1 MSTTQDDPFRD
12 VVDWSDLHCGLSQHL
27 SIEFEEF
34 SFKKPICNN
43 YRLMVIYRCCDV
55 IRRLRNKGYLRG
67 SNMRCIKYRA
77 DGRFRLYLEF
87 VEFAVKIMKTIIH
100 ADGHGRDKI
109 NAEVTDIEDTC
120 ALSKKK
126 MEDDHLI
133 KEKASRNLKNI
144 MKRVD
149 YDGIKEITHD
159 DYGFRNIDT
168 TGEVLSIFQ
177 NFTDKL
183 REMNIIKEN
192 CEMKTEISRRS
203 KASHRLNLR
212 ARDFKSWKL
221 YVSAPIYPIIDKM
234 MYDESDSSTFNTQFI
249 VPEDI
254 GRIITEFVGHD
265 FLFNIKRITT
275 NGDKTKLTKDI
286 YDSLSKLRKNELMMI
301 AKKCPYNFIKF
312 NKTDQH
318 IMSFDQHIISFAS
331 LTKPKL
337 IESIMTS
344 FKNKEQYYPFYR
356 DTIILSRII
365 LDNRTRR
372 LQRER
377 TEMVARWRADHMNA
391 HK

>member
-1 MSTTQDDPFRD
+1 
-12 VVDWSDLHCGLSQHL
+12 
-27 SIEFEEF
+27 
-34 SFKKPICNN
+34 
-43 YRLMVIYRCCDV
+43 
-55 IRRLRNKGYLRG
+55 
-67 SNMRCIKYRA
+67 
-77 DGRFRLYLEF
+77 
-87 VEFAVKIMKTIIH
+87 
-100 ADGHGRDKI
+100 
-109 NAEVTDIEDTC
+109 
-120 ALSKKK
+120 

-133 KEKASRNLKNI
+133 KEMASRKLKNI
-144 MKRVD
+144 MKRLD
-149 YDGIKEITHD
+149 YDGIKEMTNN
-159 DYGFRNIDT
+159 DYRFRNNDT
-168 TGEVLSIFQ
+168 TGETLSILQ

-192 CEMKTEISRRS
+192 YETKTEIARKS

-212 ARDFKSWKL
+212 ARDFKPWKL
-221 YVSAPIYPIIDKM
+221 YVSEPIYPIIGKM
-234 MYDESDSSTFNTQFI
+234 MHDESDSSTFNTQFI

-265 FLFNIKRITT
+265 FLFNIKRT
-275 NGDKTKLTKDI
+275 NGDKTTLTKDI

-301 AKKCPYNFIKF
+301 AKKSPYNYINF

-377 TEMVARWRADHMNA
+377 TEMVARWRADHER
-391 HK
+391 K

>member
-1 MSTTQDDPFRD
+1 MSATQDDPFRD
-12 VVDWSDLHCGLSQHL
+12 VVNWNDVHYGLSRHL
-27 SIEFEEF
+27 DNAFEEF
-34 SFKKPICNN
+34 SFKKPIRKNF
-43 YRLMVIYRCCDV
+43 RLLVIYRCCDV
-55 IRRLRNKGYLRG
+55 IRRLWNKGYLRG
-67 SNMRCIKYRA
+67 SKMRCIKYMA

-100 ADGHGRDKI
+100 VDGRGLDKWDKI
-109 NAEVTDIEDTC
+109 NAEVTDIEYTC

-133 KEKASRNLKNI
+133 KEMASRKLKNI
-144 MKRVD
+144 MKRLD
-149 YDGIKEITHD
+149 YDGIKEMTNN
-159 DYGFRNIDT
+159 DYRFRNNDT
-168 TGEVLSIFQ
+168 TGETLSILQ

-192 CEMKTEISRRS
+192 YETKTEIARKS

-212 ARDFKSWKL
+212 ARDFKPWKL
-221 YVSAPIYPIIDKM
+221 YVSEPIYPIIGKM
-234 MYDESDSSTFNTQFI
+234 MHDESDSSTFNTQFI

-265 FLFNIKRITT
+265 FLFNIKRT
-275 NGDKTKLTKDI
+275 NGDKTTLTKDI

-301 AKKCPYNFIKF
+301 AKKSPYNYINF

-377 TEMVARWRADHMNA
+377 TEMVARWRADHER
-391 HK
+391 K

>member
-1 MSTTQDDPFRD
+1 
-12 VVDWSDLHCGLSQHL
+12 
-27 SIEFEEF
+27 
-34 SFKKPICNN
+34 
-43 YRLMVIYRCCDV
+43 MVIYRCCDV

-77 DGRFRLYLEF
+77 DGSFRLYLEF

-100 ADGHGRDKI
+100 VDGHERDKI
-109 NAEVTDIEDTC
+109 NAEVTDIEDIC

-133 KEKASRNLKNI
+133 KEKASRKLKNI
-144 MKRVD
+144 MKRLD
-149 YDGIKEITHD
+149 YDVIKEMTND
-159 DYGFRNIDT
+159 DYRFRNIDT
-168 TGEVLSIFQ
+168 TGETLSILQ

-192 CEMKTEISRRS
+192 YETKTEIARKS

-212 ARDFKSWKL
+212 ARDFKPWKL
-221 YVSAPIYPIIDKM
+221 YVSEPIYPIIGKM

-265 FLFNIKRITT
+265 FLFNIKCITM
-275 NGDKTKLTKDI
+275 NGDKTMPTKDI

-301 AKKCPYNFIKF
+301 AKKSPYNYINF

-377 TEMVARWRADHMNA
+377 TEMVARWRADHER
-391 HK
+391 K